1 MLTKQKIKQDTTIFI
16 SIIITLIILGI
27 IFVYS
32 ASSFYSLE
40 KFGSPL
46 YYVQRQCIG
55 IILGTFFFYIAYKTP
70 LSTINYMSLFLFVG
84 SLILTTLPLISQLTK
99 RMHGSSRWVNLFG
112 FIFQPSEILKITTI
126 LYVAS
131 FLSRKQDERESFQRG
146 YLPLLIISM
155 IVSAILLKQ
164 PDFGCTATIIVTVF
178 IMLFIAKMNMKYLM
192 ILTSIALPIASIV
205 IYLQPYRWKRIL
217 IYLDPWKDPQGA
229 GFQVIQSLIAIGSG
243 GIWGNG
249 IAQSKQKFFYL
260 PMQHTDFIFAIIAEE
275 IGFVGTTLLISLFAL
290 FLYFGFKI
298 SWKLKNLFAIY
309 LVQGLIILVTIQ
321 ALINIFVSTGLAPT
335 KGIGLPF
342 ISYGNTALAC
352 NMLIAGLIVNAAHD
366 FYE

>member
-1 MLTKQKIKQDTTIFI
+1 MLIKQKIKHDATIFI
-16 SIIITLIILGI
+16 SIVLTLVTLGI

-32 ASSFYSLE
+32 SSSFYALE

-46 YYVQRQCIG
+46 YYAQRQCVG
-55 IILGTFFFYIAYKTP
+55 IILGACFFYIAYKTP
-70 LSTINYMSLFLFVG
+70 LATIDYTSFFLFAS
-84 SLILTTLPLISQLTK
+84 SLLLTALPLISLLTR

-126 LYVAS
+126 IYVAS
-131 FLSRKQDERESFQRG
+131 FLSRKQDQRESFKKG
-146 YLPLLIISM
+146 YLPLLLICACI
-155 IVSAILLKQ
+155 SAILLKQ
-164 PDFGCTATIIVTVF
+164 PDFGCTVTILATVL

-192 ILTSIALPIASIV
+192 ILTGVALPLASIIV
-205 IYLQPYRWKRIL
+205 YLQPYRWKRIL
-217 IYLDPWKDPQGA
+217 IYLDPWKDPQGS

-243 GIWGNG
+243 GMWGNG

-275 IGFVGTTLLISLFAL
+275 IGFIGTTFLITLFVL

-298 SWKLKNLFAIY
+298 SWNLKNLFAIY
-309 LVQGLIILVTIQ
+309 LVQGLTILVTMQ
-321 ALINIFVSTGLAPT
+321 SLINIFVATGLAPT

>member
-1 MLTKQKIKQDTTIFI
+1 MFTQQKLKQDATIFL
-16 SIIITLIILGI
+16 SIVLTLVTLGI

-32 ASSFYSLE
+32 SSSFYALE

-55 IILGTFFFYIAYKTP
+55 IGVGACLFYLAYNIP
-70 LSTINYMSLFLFVG
+70 LTTINYTSFFLFIS
-84 SLILTTLPLISQLTK
+84 SLLLTALPLISQLTK

-126 LYVAS
+126 IYVAS
-131 FLSRKQDERESFQRG
+131 FLSRKQDQRESFARG
-146 YLPLLIISM
+146 YLPLLLMSSFIG
-155 IVSAILLKQ
+155 AILLKQ
-164 PDFGCTATIIVTVF
+164 PDFGCTVTILATVF
-178 IMLFIAKMNMKYLM
+178 IMIFIAKMNMRYLM
-192 ILTSIALPIASIV
+192 ILTGIAIPLASII

-243 GIWGNG
+243 GWLGNG

-275 IGFVGTTLLISLFAL
+275 IGFIGTSFLITLFIL

-298 SWKLKNLFAIY
+298 SWSLKNLFAIY
-309 LVQGLIILVTIQ
+309 LVQGLTILVTLQ
-321 ALINIFVSTGLAPT
+321 ALINIFVATGLAPT

-352 NMLIAGLIVNAAHD
+352 NMMIAGFILNAAHD
-366 FYE
+366 YYE

>member
-1 MLTKQKIKQDTTIFI
+1 MLTKQKIKQDATIFI
-16 SIIITLIILGI
+16 SIVLTLVMLGV

-32 ASSFYSLE
+32 SSSFYALE

-46 YYVQRQCIG
+46 YYVQRQCMG
-55 IILGTFFFYIAYKTP
+55 IALGTVLFYCAYKIP
-70 LSTINYMSLFLFVG
+70 LSTLNHGSLFLFTS
-84 SLILTTLPLISQLTK
+84 SLLLTALPLISFLTK

-126 LYVAS
+126 VYVAS
-131 FLSRKQDERESFQRG
+131 FLSRKQDHRESFKRG
-146 YLPLLIISM
+146 YLPVLFICMFI
-155 IVSAILLKQ
+155 SAILLKQ
-164 PDFGCTATIIVTVF
+164 PDFGCTVTILATVL
-178 IMLFIAKMNMKYLM
+178 IMLFIAKMNMKYLS
-192 ILTSIALPIASIV
+192 ILTAIALPVASFFV
-205 IYLQPYRWKRIL
+205 YLQPYRWKRIL

-243 GIWGNG
+243 GLWGNG

-275 IGFVGTTLLISLFAL
+275 IGFIGTTFLITLFAL

-298 SWKLKNLFAIY
+298 SWNLKSLFAVY
-309 LVQGLIILVTIQ
+309 LVQGLTILVTIQ

-352 NMLIAGLIVNAAHD
+352 NIAIAGLIMNAAHD

>member
-1 MLTKQKIKQDTTIFI
+1 MLTKQKIKQDATIFL
-16 SIIITLIILGI
+16 SIVLTLVTLGI

-32 ASSFYSLE
+32 ASSFYALE

-46 YYVQRQCIG
+46 YYAQRQCIG
-55 IILGTFFFYIAYKTP
+55 IMLGAILFYIASKIP
-70 LSTINYMSLFLFVG
+70 LNTLNHTSLFLFA
-84 SLILTTLPLISQLTK
+84 STLLLTALPLISQLTI
-99 RMHGSSRWVNLFG
+99 RMHGSSRWLNLFG
-112 FIFQPSEILKITTI
+112 FIFQPSELLKITTI
-126 LYVAS
+126 IYVAS
-131 FLSRKQDERESFQRG
+131 FLARKQEYKESFTKG
-146 YLPLLIISM
+146 YLPLLCISM
-155 IVSAILLKQ
+155 CISAILLKQ
-164 PDFGCTATIIVTVF
+164 PDFGCTATILATVL
-178 IMLFIAKMNMKYLM
+178 IMLFIAKMNMKYLV
-192 ILTSIALPIASIV
+192 ILTSVAVPLASIV
-205 IYLQPYRWKRIL
+205 VYLQPYRWKRIL
-217 IYLDPWKDPQGA
+217 IYLDPWQDPQGA

-243 GIWGNG
+243 GLWGNG

-275 IGFVGTTLLISLFAL
+275 IGFIGTTFLITLFIL

-298 SWKLKNLFAIY
+298 SWKLKDLFAIY
-309 LVQGLIILVTIQ
+309 LVQGLTILVTIQ

-352 NMLIAGLIVNAAHD
+352 NMMIAGFIVNAAHD

>member
-1 MLTKQKIKQDTTIFI
+1 MLTKQKIKQDATIFI
-16 SIIITLIILGI
+16 SIVVTLVTLGI

-32 ASSFYSLE
+32 SSSFYALE

-46 YYVQRQCIG
+46 YYAQRQCVG
-55 IILGTFFFYIAYKTP
+55 IILGTILFYIAYSIP
-70 LSTINYMSLFLFVG
+70 LSTINYSSLFFFIS
-84 SLILTTLPLISQLTK
+84 SLCLTALPLISQLTL
-99 RMHGSSRWVNLFG
+99 RIHGSSRWVNIFG
-112 FIFQPSEILKITTI
+112 FVFQPSEILKITTI
-126 LYVAS
+126 VYVAS
-131 FLSRKQDERESFQRG
+131 FLSRKQDHKESFKRG
-146 YLPLLIISM
+146 YLPLLLMCMFI
-155 IVSAILLKQ
+155 SAILLKQ
-164 PDFGCTATIIVTVF
+164 PDFGCTVTIIATVL
-178 IMLFIAKMNMKYLM
+178 IMVFIAKMNMKYLL
-192 ILTSIALPIASIV
+192 ILTSVAVPLASMIV
-205 IYLQPYRWKRIL
+205 YLQPYRWKRIL

-243 GIWGNG
+243 GFWGNG

-275 IGFVGTTLLISLFAL
+275 IGFIGTTFLIMLFVL

-298 SWKLKNLFAIY
+298 SWHLKNLFAIY
-309 LVQGLIILVTIQ
+309 LVQGLTVLVSIQ

-352 NMLIAGLIVNAAHD
+352 NIMIAGFIVNAAHD

>member
-1 MLTKQKIKQDTTIFI
+1 MLTKQKIKHDATIFL
-16 SIIITLIILGI
+16 SIVITLVILGI

-32 ASSFYSLE
+32 SSSFYALE

-46 YYVQRQCIG
+46 YYVQRQSMG
-55 IILGTFFFYIAYKTP
+55 IALGILFFFIAYKTP
-70 LSTINYMSLFLFVG
+70 LSTINHASLFLFA
-84 SLILTTLPLISQLTK
+84 STLLLTALPLISQLTQ
-99 RMHGSSRWVNLFG
+99 RVHGSSRWLNLFG

-126 LYVAS
+126 IYVAS
-131 FLSRKQDERESFQRG
+131 FLSRKQDQRESFKRG
-146 YLPLLIISM
+146 YLPLLCICLCIST
-155 IVSAILLKQ
+155 ILLKQ
-164 PDFGCTATIIVTVF
+164 PDFGCTATILATVL
-178 IMLFIAKMNMKYLM
+178 IMLFIAKMNLRYLT
-192 ILTSIALPIASIV
+192 ILTGVALPLASIV

-217 IYLDPWKDPQGA
+217 IYLDPWKDPQGS
-229 GFQVIQSLIAIGSG
+229 GFQIIQSMIAIGSG
-243 GIWGNG
+243 GLWGNG

-275 IGFVGTTLLISLFAL
+275 IGFIGTSFLITLFVL

-298 SWKLKNLFAIY
+298 SWNLKSLFAVY
-309 LVQGLIILVTIQ
+309 LVQGLTILVTMQ
-321 ALINIFVSTGLAPT
+321 ALINIFVATGLAPT
-335 KGIGLPF
+335 KGIGLPY

>member
-1 MLTKQKIKQDTTIFI
+1 MLTQQKIKHDATIFI
-16 SIIITLIILGI
+16 SIVLTLITLGI

-32 ASSFYSLE
+32 SSSFYALE

-46 YYVQRQCIG
+46 YYAQRQCYG
-55 IILGTFFFYIAYKTP
+55 IVLGSLFFYGAYNIP
-70 LSTINYMSLFLFVG
+70 LSSLQ
-84 SLILTTLPLISQLTK
+84 SLSFFIFSSSLALTALPLISHLTK

-126 LYVAS
+126 IYVAS
-131 FLSRKQDERESFQRG
+131 FLARKQDQRESFKKG
-146 YLPLLIISM
+146 YLPLLCISM
-155 IVSAILLKQ
+155 IVSVILLKQ
-164 PDFGCTATIIVTVF
+164 PDFGCTATILATVL

-192 ILTSIALPIASIV
+192 MLTSVALPLAGIV
-205 IYLQPYRWKRIL
+205 VYFQPYRWKRIL

-243 GIWGNG
+243 GLWGTG

-275 IGFVGTTLLISLFAL
+275 TGFIGTTCLISLFAL

-298 SWKLKNLFAIY
+298 SWQLKNLFAIY
-309 LVQGLIILVTIQ
+309 MVQGLTILVSIQ

-352 NMLIAGLIVNAAHD
+352 NMMIAGLIMNAAHD